1 MNRALLSLD
10 QVARLLRGDEPGAR
24 AWFYKHWQMLVA
36 TRGFPPPVEG
46 LGKRWDP
53 VAVHWWLDQRLPLEL
68 RPPAPARQ
76 DDPLAAELAKELDRC
91 AGAIAAGLPVRPMP
105 SNP

>member
-1 MNRALLSLD
+1 MTARALLSLD
-10 QVARLLRGDEPGAR
+10 QVAKLLRGDEPGAR

-53 VAVHWWLDQRLPLEL
+53 VAVHWWLDQRLPIEL
-68 RPPAPARQ
+68 RPPAPAI
-76 DDPLAAELAKELDRC
+76 DDGSRAGELADELDRR
-91 AGAIAAGLPVRPMP
+91 AAAIAAGLVARA
-105 SNP
+105 